1 MLHIH
6 VMYMSRSNLDIL
18 LIFRSSVLDF
28 KNTFY
33 SRKKCNKNC
42 RIAEYVT
49 TFAPFVTGLQINDP
63 YLSTPLQIPAP

>member
-28 KNTFY
+28 KILFIPEKNAIRMVKH
-33 SRKKCNKNC
+33 SR
-42 RIAEYVT
+42 
-49 TFAPFVTGLQINDP
+49 
-63 YLSTPLQIPAP
+63 

>member
-33 SRKKCNKNC
+33 SRKKCNKNG
-42 RIAEYVT
+42 ETFTVT
-49 TFAPFVTGLQINDP
+49 LINVA
-63 YLSTPLQIPAP
+63 LSFFSA